1 MSLDGN
7 IKIRERTVMSIFTD
21 FFSKTGESLKF
32 VRFAVFPDI
41 TTSFPLQVRKKAI
54 YGMEFLAIF
63 NWCC

>member
-1 MSLDGN
+1 
-7 IKIRERTVMSIFTD
+7 MSIFTD